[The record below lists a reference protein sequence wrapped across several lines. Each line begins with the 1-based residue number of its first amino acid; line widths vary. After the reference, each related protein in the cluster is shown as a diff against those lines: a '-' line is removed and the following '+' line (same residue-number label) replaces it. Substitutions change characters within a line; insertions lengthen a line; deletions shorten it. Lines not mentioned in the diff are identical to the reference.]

1 MQSRNETN
9 AKPEAEKRQQMKMA
23 KGYPLADTVS
33 AAAVGGAAAAAVHIK
48 TEIIVVQADG
58 HSCLQQ

>member
-33 AAAVGGAAAAAVHIK
+33 GAAAAVHIK

>member
-9 AKPEAEKRQQMKMA
+9 PKPGAEKRQQMKMA
-23 KGYPLADTVS
+23 KGCPVADTVS
-33 AAAVGGAAAAAVHIK
+33 AVAAAVHIK
-48 TEIIVVQADG
+48 TEIIVVQEDG

>member
-9 AKPEAEKRQQMKMA
+9 PKPGAEKRQQMKMA
-23 KGYPLADTVS
+23 KGCPVADTVS
-33 AAAVGGAAAAAVHIK
+33 AAAAAAVHIK
-48 TEIIVVQADG
+48 TEKIVVQEDG

>member
-23 KGYPLADTVS
+23 KGCPLANTVS
-33 AAAVGGAAAAAVHIK
+33 AAAVHIK